1 MKPKTRPKMNQGLT
15 TGDVSKLLHIPI
27 WRAEKLFERGILTG
41 YRNPVT
47 YRRVIDLESVMAFA
61 EKSGIE
67 LPPKEQRVEDLKAL
81 KRKRRWAVIPV
92 TQKEG

>member
-1 MKPKTRPKMNQGLT
+1 MKPKAKPMKQGLT

-41 YRNPVT
+41 HRNSVT
-47 YRRVIDLESVMAFA
+47 NWIAIDLESVMALA

-67 LPPKEQRVEDLKAL
+67 LPPKEQMEENLKAKTL
-81 KRKRRWAVIPV
+81 KRRWAVIPV